1 MKHSTLGGS
10 SKYVVYGQ
18 LLHGHRS
25 YSDRYMYHNVGMYD
39 EPEGILD
46 RSATPK
52 HDCNLINIISV
63 LRPPSGIHNV
73 TEGLA
78 PVRQGNMSSRARD
91 LAVLGSR

>member
-1 MKHSTLGGS
+1 MKHSPLGGS

-46 RSATPK
+46 RSGTTVLQSATV
-52 HDCNLINIISV
+52 IS
-63 LRPPSGIHNV
+63 LFQYSSRQAV

-91 LAVLGSR
+91 LAVLGPR